1 MEKSE
6 KTAGWIGPSD
16 KEETTGF
23 CLKEQAYFVEE
34 FDFADAQEDQGFDLS
49 VDEDGLDFSSLPAA
63 TAASS
68 STKVQPDG
76 FSIGLDDVEHEG
88 TEELEWKPGLNVGA
102 FVRRRWAPVTS
113 QSCVLLTNLTLNLK
127 KVPSHILRDL
137 VAHLPAFPA
146 CSLSSAPFRAAS
158 CLVRLAEGT
167 LRGIYQKLS
176 T

>member
-23 CLKEQAYFVEE
+23 CLKEQAYFV
-34 FDFADAQEDQGFDLS
+34 
-49 VDEDGLDFSSLPAA
+49 DEDGLDFSSLPAA
-63 TAASS
+63 AAASS

>member
-16 KEETTGF
+16 KEETTGV
-23 CLKEQAYFVEE
+23 CLKEQAYF
-34 FDFADAQEDQGFDLS
+34 

-63 TAASS
+63 AAASS

>member
-23 CLKEQAYFVEE
+23 CLKEQAYFV
-34 FDFADAQEDQGFDLS
+34 
-49 VDEDGLDFSSLPAA
+49 DEDGLDFSSLPAA
-63 TAASS
+63 AASS